1 MTTPTAPDQVVRL
14 LATDGYDVHRLI
26 YEAFVTAGGRD
37 FLYAPFAVVGGFH
50 AVFVRRFDVQT
61 HFAAGM
67 QFAMTL
73 RAMPAVKANGRRR
86 SIGAARA
93 KDALRLRW
101 IEARARERGF
111 TLLASPEMRV
121 ERVRLEAAKTPFA
134 FNACI
139 YRVPIRVTDA
149 VRFTRAYTHGIGQG
163 IPFRPPSVE
172 DEAERRFL
180 EAVGLAASR
189 IDGLIV
195 RDRGA
200 AVRRNL
206 AQGLGRGLRGP
217 EERCT
222 VWLLDPRFP
231 LPKSMTRVIGGPD
244 QGLAAKHLELIHC
257 IPARF
262 RNGPRPAVDRGR
274 IWPLARDT

>member
-37 FLYAPFAVVGGFH
+37 FLYAPFAVVGGLH

-61 HFAAGM
+61 RFAAGM

-111 TLLASPEMRV
+111 TLLATPEMRV
-121 ERVRLEAAKTPFA
+121 ERVRLEAARTPFA

-163 IPFRPPSVE
+163 RAWGCAMPI
-172 DEAERRFL
+172 
-180 EAVGLAASR
+180 
-189 IDGLIV
+189 
-195 RDRGA
+195 
-200 AVRRNL
+200 
-206 AQGLGRGLRGP
+206 LR
-217 EERCT
+217 E
-222 VWLLDPRFP
+222 V
-231 LPKSMTRVIGGPD
+231 
-244 QGLAAKHLELIHC
+244 
-257 IPARF
+257 
-262 RNGPRPAVDRGR
+262 
-274 IWPLARDT
+274 

>member
-37 FLYAPFAVVGGFH
+37 FLYAPFAGGGGLH

-61 HFAAGM
+61 RFAAGM

-111 TLLASPEMRV
+111 TLLATPEMRV

-139 YRVPIRVTDA
+139 YRVPDPSHRRGA
-149 VRFTRAYTHGIGQG
+149 VHPRLHPRDRTGQG
-163 IPFRPPSVE
+163 
-172 DEAERRFL
+172 
-180 EAVGLAASR
+180 VGLCNADSSR
-189 IDGLIV
+189 GLNDMTTYLFTGALITREPTV
-195 RDRGA
+195 RD
-200 AVRRNL
+200 N
-206 AQGLGRGLRGP
+206 GL
-217 EERCT
+217 
-222 VWLLDPRFP
+222 
-231 LPKSMTRVIGGPD
+231 K
-244 QGLAAKHLELIHC
+244 K
-257 IPARF
+257 ARM
-262 RNGPRPAVDRGR
+262 D
-274 IWPLARDT
+274 

>member
-37 FLYAPFAVVGGFH
+37 FLYAPFAGGGGFH

-61 HFAAGM
+61 RFAAGM

-86 SIGAARA
+86 SIGAAR
-93 KDALRLRW
+93 
-101 IEARARERGF
+101 
-111 TLLASPEMRV
+111 
-121 ERVRLEAAKTPFA
+121 VRLEAAKRPFA

-163 IPFRPPSVE
+163 RAWGCAMPI
-172 DEAERRFL
+172 
-180 EAVGLAASR
+180 
-189 IDGLIV
+189 
-195 RDRGA
+195 
-200 AVRRNL
+200 
-206 AQGLGRGLRGP
+206 LR
-217 EERCT
+217 E
-222 VWLLDPRFP
+222 V
-231 LPKSMTRVIGGPD
+231 
-244 QGLAAKHLELIHC
+244 
-257 IPARF
+257 
-262 RNGPRPAVDRGR
+262 
-274 IWPLARDT
+274 

>member
-37 FLYAPFAVVGGFH
+37 FLYAPFAVGGGLH

-61 HFAAGM
+61 RFAAGM

-111 TLLASPEMRV
+111 TLLATPEMRV
-121 ERVRLEAAKTPFA
+121 ERVRLEAAKRPFA

-149 VRFTRAYTHGIGQG
+149 VRFTRRLHPRHRTGQG
-163 IPFRPPSVE
+163 
-172 DEAERRFL
+172 
-180 EAVGLAASR
+180 VGLCNADSSR
-189 IDGLIV
+189 GLNDMTTYLFTGALITRVSTV
-195 RDRGA
+195 RD
-200 AVRRNL
+200 N
-206 AQGLGRGLRGP
+206 GL
-217 EERCT
+217 
-222 VWLLDPRFP
+222 
-231 LPKSMTRVIGGPD
+231 K
-244 QGLAAKHLELIHC
+244 K
-257 IPARF
+257 ARM
-262 RNGPRPAVDRGR
+262 D
-274 IWPLARDT
+274 